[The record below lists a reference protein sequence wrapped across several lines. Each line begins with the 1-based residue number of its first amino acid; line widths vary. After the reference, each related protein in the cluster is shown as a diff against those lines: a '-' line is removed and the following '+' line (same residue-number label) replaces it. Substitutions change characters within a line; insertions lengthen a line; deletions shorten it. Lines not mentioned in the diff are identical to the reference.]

1 MIKKH
6 LLLQFAHTDLL
17 EGVPF
22 LCLIILIRY
31 FSEEVWPFF
40 YLKTK
45 KLVPLAPI
53 PEKRAKI
60 RALSNFSF

>member
-22 LCLIILIRY
+22 LGLIILIRY
-31 FSEEVWPFF
+31 FSKVWPLFH
-40 YLKTK
+40 LKTK
-45 KLVPLAPI
+45 KLFPLLQSPKKVQKSE
-53 PEKRAKI
+53 P
-60 RALSNFSF
+60 